1 MMLRLKLRRKL
12 INMDNKVVI
21 TVKDGN
27 IDVNAGDYDKGE
39 LLDLLLISTIR
50 IASTE
55 LTMEQIL
62 KLVIDKYKVYG
73 DLPIENS
80 EDE

>member
-1 MMLRLKLRRKL
+1 
-12 INMDNKVVI
+12 MDNKIVI

-27 IDVNAGDYDKGE
+27 IDVNAGDYDKSE
-39 LLDLLLISTIR
+39 LLDLLLVSSIR

-62 KLVIDKYKVYG
+62 KLVAYKYEAYG
-73 DLPIENS
+73 DLPIEKL
-80 EDE
+80 EGE

>member
-1 MMLRLKLRRKL
+1 M
-12 INMDNKVVI
+12 NNKVVI
-21 TVKDGN
+21 TVKDRN
-27 IDVNAGDYDKGE
+27 IDVSAGNYDKGE
-39 LLDLLLISTIR
+39 LLDLLLISAIR

-62 KLVIDKYKVYG
+62 KLVIDKYEVYG

-80 EDE
+80 ED

>member
-1 MMLRLKLRRKL
+1 
-12 INMDNKVVI
+12 MDNKVVI

-27 IDVNAGDYDKGE
+27 IDVNAGDFDKSE
-39 LLDLLLISTIR
+39 LLDLLLVSSIR

-62 KLVIDKYKVYG
+62 KLVAYKYESYG
-73 DLPIENS
+73 DLPIEKS
-80 EDE
+80 EE

>member
-1 MMLRLKLRRKL
+1 MLRLKLRRKF

-39 LLDLLLISTIR
+39 LLDLLLISAIR

-62 KLVIDKYKVYG
+62 KLVIDKYEVYG
-73 DLPIENS
+73 DLPIDNS
-80 EDE
+80 EG

>member
-1 MMLRLKLRRKL
+1 
-12 INMDNKVVI
+12 MDNKVVI

-27 IDVNAGDYDKGE
+27 VDVNAGDYDKAE
-39 LLDLLLISTIR
+39 LLDLLLVSSIR

-62 KLVIDKYKVYG
+62 KLVTYKYESYG
-73 DLPIENS
+73 DLPIEKS
-80 EDE
+80 EG

>member
-1 MMLRLKLRRKL
+1 
-12 INMDNKVVI
+12 MDNKVVI
-21 TVKDGN
+21 TVKDRN

-39 LLDLLLISTIR
+39 LLDLLLISTIK

-62 KLVIDKYKVYG
+62 KLVAYKYEVYG
-73 DLPIENS
+73 DLPVENS
-80 EDE
+80 EGK

>member
-1 MMLRLKLRRKL
+1 
-12 INMDNKVVI
+12 MDNKVVI

-27 IDVNAGDYDKGE
+27 IEVNAGDYDKGE
-39 LLDLLLISTIR
+39 LLDLFLASAIR

-62 KLVIDKYKVYG
+62 ELVAYKYEVYG
-73 DLPIENS
+73 DLPIEKS
-80 EDE
+80 EG

>member
-1 MMLRLKLRRKL
+1 
-12 INMDNKVVI
+12 MDNKVVI
-21 TVKDGN
+21 TVKDRN

-39 LLDLLLISTIR
+39 LLDLLLISTIK

-62 KLVIDKYKVYG
+62 KLVAYKYEVYG
-73 DLPIENS
+73 DLPVENS
-80 EDE
+80 EGE

>member
-1 MMLRLKLRRKL
+1 
-12 INMDNKVVI
+12 MDNKVVI
-21 TVKDGN
+21 TVKDRN

>member
-1 MMLRLKLRRKL
+1 
-12 INMDNKVVI
+12 MDNKVVI
-21 TVKDGN
+21 TVKDRN

-39 LLDLLLISTIR
+39 LLDLLLISAIR

-62 KLVIDKYKVYG
+62 KLVIDKYEVYG
-73 DLPIENS
+73 DLPIDNLEG
-80 EDE
+80 E

>member
-1 MMLRLKLRRKL
+1 
-12 INMDNKVVI
+12 MDNKIVI

-27 IDVNAGDYDKGE
+27 IDVNAGDYDKAE
-39 LLDLLLISTIR
+39 LLDLLLVSSIR

-62 KLVIDKYKVYG
+62 KLVTYKYESYG
-73 DLPIENS
+73 DLPIEKL
-80 EDE
+80 EGE

>member
-1 MMLRLKLRRKL
+1 
-12 INMDNKVVI
+12 MDNKVVI
-21 TVKDGN
+21 TVKDRN

-39 LLDLLLISTIR
+39 LLDLLLISTIQ

-62 KLVIDKYKVYG
+62 KLVAYKYEVYG

-80 EDE
+80 EGE

>member
-1 MMLRLKLRRKL
+1 
-12 INMDNKVVI
+12 MDNKVVI
-21 TVKDGN
+21 TVKDRN

-39 LLDLLLISTIR
+39 LLDLLLISTIK

-62 KLVIDKYKVYG
+62 KLVAYKYEFYG
-73 DLPIENS
+73 DLPVENS

>member
-1 MMLRLKLRRKL
+1 MLRLNLRRKF
-12 INMDNKVVI
+12 ISMDNKVVI
-21 TVKDGN
+21 TVKDRN

-39 LLDLLLISTIR
+39 LLDLLLISTIK

-62 KLVIDKYKVYG
+62 KLVAYKYEVYG
-73 DLPIENS
+73 DLPVENS
-80 EDE
+80 EGE

>member
-1 MMLRLKLRRKL
+1 MLRLESKRRF

-27 IDVNAGDYDKGE
+27 IEVNAGDYDKSE
-39 LLDLLLISTIR
+39 LLDLFLASTIR

-62 KLVIDKYKVYG
+62 KLVACKYEVYG
-73 DLPIENS
+73 DLPIEKS
-80 EDE
+80 EG

>member
-1 MMLRLKLRRKL
+1 
-12 INMDNKVVI
+12 MDNKVVI

-27 IDVNAGDYDKGE
+27 IEVNAGDYDKGE
-39 LLDLLLISTIR
+39 LLDLFLASAIR

-62 KLVIDKYKVYG
+62 KLVAYKYEVYG

-80 EDE
+80 EGE

>member
-1 MMLRLKLRRKL
+1 
-12 INMDNKVVI
+12 MDNKVVI
-21 TVKDGN
+21 TVKDRN

-73 DLPIENS
+73 DLPIEKS
-80 EDE
+80 EG